1 MRARFAFV
9 FPGQGSQAVG
19 MGRAWAEEFEVA
31 RRSFEEADEVLGFP
45 LSELCWQGPEDELQL
60 TANTQPAIL
69 ATSVAIHRVVSDQGL
84 RPVVMAGHSLGEY
97 SALVAAGSLSFGDA
111 LALVRKRGELMQQAV
126 PVGEGA
132 MAAIMGLEAEAV
144 AKIAAEA
151 AGDQECAIANYNAP
165 IQTVIAGH
173 TGAVERAVTL
183 AKERGARRALMLPV
197 SAPFHSP
204 LMRPARE
211 ELAPLLAAVRFADPQ
226 VPVVSNIDARPLTAG
241 EAARDALA
249 RQVDGPVLWV
259 ESVRWMVDEM
269 GVERFLEI
277 GPGNV
282 LSGLIRRIV
291 PGVESASAAEPEA
304 LGRLL

>member
-291 PGVESASAAEPEA
+291 PGVESSSAAEPEA